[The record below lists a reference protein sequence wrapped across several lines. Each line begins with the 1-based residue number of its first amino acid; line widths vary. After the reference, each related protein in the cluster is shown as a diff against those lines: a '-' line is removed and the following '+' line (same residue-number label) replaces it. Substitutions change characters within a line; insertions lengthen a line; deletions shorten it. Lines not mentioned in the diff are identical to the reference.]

1 MQSTRNMTFIRF
13 GAIFD
18 NFMLK
23 VKWYIP
29 NRERL
34 IAYRLRYALTLRQPQ
49 WNWSGAVLNPALSIM
64 KIINMLLF
72 HLKEDCSAKFLMGNP
87 RLAQA
92 LKLNSEFQCD

>member
-29 NRERL
+29 NRDRL
-34 IAYRLRYALTLRQPQ
+34 IAYRLRYALTYMPGHFLRQPQ

-72 HLKEDCSAKFLMGNP
+72 HLEEDSSAKFLMGN
-87 RLAQA
+87 
-92 LKLNSEFQCD
+92 SES